1 MGGGGH
7 QKKELKTEGLKE
19 GASVTNVVKGDTV
32 IWSQPFAAKVVR
44 IVGRTGMAGE
54 VTQVVVEILEGKDA
68 GKLMR
73 KNVMGPV
80 KVGDILMLRETEIEA
95 RPLEYEK

>member
-19 GASVTNVVKGDTV
+19 GAAITNVVKGDTV
-32 IWSQPFAAKVVR
+32 TWSKPFAARVVE
-44 IVGRTGMAGE
+44 IVGRTGMSGE
-54 VTQVVVEILEGKDA
+54 VTQVVVEVLEGKDA

-73 KNVMGPV
+73 RNVKGPV
-80 KVGDILMLRETEIEA
+80 RVGDILMLRETEIEA
-95 RPLEYEK
+95 RPLEYSK